1 MGGVTTGQ
9 DALELIACGARH
21 VALGTILF
29 SDPDAPERIRDELRR
44 AAEAFGVAEP
54 GDVYAR
60 AHEREKRL
68 EIAPIVAA

>member
-29 SDPDAPERIRDELRR
+29 SDPDAPERVRAELRA
-44 AAEAFGVAEP
+44 AAEAFGVAQP
-54 GDVYAR
+54 DDVYAR
-60 AHEREKRL
+60 AHEGEKRL

>member
-1 MGGVTTGQ
+1 MGGVTSGQ

-29 SDPDAPERIRDELRR
+29 SDPDAPERIRAELQR
-44 AAEAFGVAEP
+44 AAEALGVAQP

-60 AHEREKRL
+60 AHGDEKRL
-68 EIAPIVAA
+68 GIAPIVAA

>member
-29 SDPDAPERIRDELRR
+29 SDPDAPERVREELNR
-44 AAEAFGVAEP
+44 AAEALAVAQP

-60 AHEREKRL
+60 AHIGQKTL
-68 EIAPIVAA
+68 DIAPKVAA

>member
-1 MGGVTTGQ
+1 MGGVTSGQ

-29 SDPDAPERIRDELRR
+29 SDPDAPQRVRDELTH
-44 AAEAFGVAEP
+44 AAEAFGVAQP

-60 AHEREKRL
+60 AHDGKKGL
-68 EIAPIVAA
+68 EIAPKVAA